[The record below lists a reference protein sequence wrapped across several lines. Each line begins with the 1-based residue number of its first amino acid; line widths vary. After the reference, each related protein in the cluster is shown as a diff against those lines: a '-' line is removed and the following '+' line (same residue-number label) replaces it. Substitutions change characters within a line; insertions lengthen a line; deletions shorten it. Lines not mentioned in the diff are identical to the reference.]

1 MTKLKTKV
9 TTKKSNGIKP
19 VVKSSFH
26 KESFY
31 YGTCSKCDAPFTTND
46 EIGQEVYPTKAELIE
61 AMKDY
66 DWQIKGDE
74 ALCDNCF

>member
-1 MTKLKTKV
+1 MKTKSS
-9 TTKKSNGIKP
+9 TKQKAANRIKP

-26 KESFY
+26 KERFY
-31 YGTCSKCDAPFTTND
+31 YGTCSKCDTPFTTND

-66 DWQIKGDE
+66 DWQIKGDT

>member
-1 MTKLKTKV
+1 MKTKSS
-9 TTKKSNGIKP
+9 TKQKAGNGIKP

-26 KESFY
+26 KKSFY
-31 YGTCSKCDAPFTTND
+31 YGTCSKCNAPFTTND

-74 ALCDNCF
+74 ALCDNCL